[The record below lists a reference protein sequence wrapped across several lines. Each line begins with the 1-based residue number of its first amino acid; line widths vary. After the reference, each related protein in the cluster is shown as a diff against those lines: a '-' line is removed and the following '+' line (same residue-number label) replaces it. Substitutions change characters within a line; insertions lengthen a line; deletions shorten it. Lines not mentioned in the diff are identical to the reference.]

1 MRLIDADALKKA
13 MDGYWGRCQRI
24 RKPRNGETAV
34 FLDIKAIVED
44 CPTIDAV
51 PVRHGKW
58 IDETFKPYGLVHH
71 PFKCNLCGDHA
82 EFASPYCPNCG
93 TRMDGTQKKPCDD
106 CQQFDCYGCEY
117 AERKEE

>member
-34 FLDIKAIVED
+34 FLDVMATVEKQ
-44 CPTIDAV
+44 PTIDAV

-58 IDETFKPYGLVHH
+58 IHEMRYTIDSLHSYQQYRCSECDMTYITNTK
-71 PFKCNLCGDHA
+71 
-82 EFASPYCPNCG
+82 YCPNCG
-93 TRMDGTQKKPCDD
+93 ARMVED
-106 CQQFDCYGCEY
+106 E
-117 AERKEE
+117 